1 MGRHSSSSTGF
12 AQHNEEFLSAFQ
24 RLADCLTI
32 CLGHYV
38 ACVAYG
44 DIWRSQ
50 MTMATLVGVIIFNLV
65 AESRGLYRP
74 WRSDPISREIT
85 TALMIWISVSVV
97 LFLIAFVTKTTATF
111 SRAVTIGWIGS
122 TVVGL
127 AMWRVGA
134 RAALRYLRSHG
145 RNTKNVAIMGVT
157 SISERLCSSLAAR
170 PWLGLKI
177 AGMYDDR
184 APARRHK
191 FAQSPCD
198 FAGSLDDLVRDA
210 REGKIDI
217 VYIGLP
223 LKAEDRIAE
232 ALQELADTTATVY
245 LAADLLTYDL
255 MHARWHQI
263 GDIPLVSIYDSPFNG
278 VAGGLKRIEDI
289 VLGSMIMA
297 LISIPLLLI
306 AIGVKLT
313 SPGPVFF
320 RQRRYGLNAKEIRV
334 LKFRSM
340 TVCEDGPVVT
350 QATKND
356 QRVTAFGRFLRKT
369 SLDELPQFIQVLT
382 GEMSIVG
389 PRPHA
394 VAHNQTYRTLIR
406 GYMLR
411 HKVKPGITGWAQ
423 VNGFRGETDTLEKME
438 KRVRYDLD
446 YIQSWDLTW
455 DLRIIFMTIFGSKK
469 NQGAY

>member
-1 MGRHSSSSTGF
+1 MGRHDSSRGF
-12 AQHNEEFLSAFQ
+12 ARHNEEFLSAFQ
-24 RLADCLTI
+24 RLADCVAI
-32 CLGHYV
+32 CLGHFL
-38 ACVAYG
+38 ASVAYS
-44 DIWRSQ
+44 DPWRTQ
-50 MTMATLVGVIIFNLV
+50 MTVATLVAVVMFNLV

-74 WRSDPISREIT
+74 WRSDPIRKEV
-85 TALMIWISVSVV
+85 TAALTIWLSVAIV
-97 LFLIAFVTKTTATF
+97 LFLIAFVTKTGATY
-111 SRAVTIGWIGS
+111 SRAVTIGWLGATFAGL
-122 TVVGL
+122 TV
-127 AMWRVGA
+127 WRLIA
-134 RAALRYLRSHG
+134 RVALRYLRVQG
-145 RNTKNVAIMGVT
+145 RNTRNVAILGVT
-157 SISERLCSSLAAR
+157 NISERLCSSLEER
-170 PWLGLKI
+170 PWLGMRF

-184 APARRHK
+184 AAVRHHK
-191 FAQSPCD
+191 FAKAPCELI
-198 FAGSLDDLVRDA
+198 GGLDALVRDA

-217 VYIGLP
+217 IYIGLP
-223 LKAEDRIAE
+223 LRAEERIAT
-232 ALQELADTTATVY
+232 ALHDLADTTATVY

-255 MHARWHQI
+255 MHARWHQV

-278 VAGGLKRIEDI
+278 VAGSLKRVEDI
-289 VLGSMIMA
+289 VVGSLILA
-297 LISIPLLLI
+297 IISIPLLLI

-320 RQRRYGLNAKEIRV
+320 RQKRYGLNAKEIRV

-340 TVCEDGPVVT
+340 TVCEDGPVIK
-350 QATKND
+350 QATKDD

-394 VAHNQTYRTLIR
+394 VAHNQQYRTLIR

-446 YIQSWDLTW
+446 YIQSWDLIW